1 MSWVDLVQN
10 EFIIVTGDGREYR
23 PLSKNWQKSTE
34 YNISEFNFV
43 NVSGTFVDK
52 KRPKGR
58 RFPLEIYFQGEDH
71 LDDAGRFEESAKD
84 TRPWKVSHPY
94 YGNLTVHASSLT
106 FDNREHNLTKIT
118 GVMLETI
125 TNEGSTEVEDIPERL
140 QEMKVNTDVQLASI
154 VEVDPLVQNQLT
166 DNATTLYNEGSKS
179 VTGADGNT
187 YFNAFNE
194 ANTAI
199 LSATSE
205 PLAAMRKVQ
214 SLINAPFN
222 FEASVESRFDVFQ
235 SQFEQLTST
244 LTNAFSPKQKKAYEA
259 NAGTLIGSMAVT
271 SVNPEGGEYESQ
283 MQALFIAD
291 ELSNTYSTYQAT
303 LDNIQSETGGST
315 ESYIPSQEAQ
325 TELANLVVE
334 AIAGVLQIALNSQQE
349 RILILNYDS
358 DIINLTHQFYG
369 LDEADENM
377 ERLINTNSW
386 GLNQM
391 LEVRANTPVIYYVG

>member
-1 MSWVDLVQN
+1 
-10 EFIIVTGDGREYR
+10 
-23 PLSKNWQKSTE
+23 
-34 YNISEFNFV
+34 
-43 NVSGTFVDK
+43 
-52 KRPKGR
+52 
-58 RFPLEIYFQGEDH
+58 
-71 LDDAGRFEESAKD
+71 
-84 TRPWKVSHPY
+84 
-94 YGNLTVHASSLT
+94 
-106 FDNREHNLTKIT
+106 
-118 GVMLETI
+118 MLETI
-125 TNEGSTEVEDIPERL
+125 TNEGSTEVDDIPERL

-166 DNATTLYNEGSKS
+166 ENVSTLYNEGSKS

-205 PLAAMRKVQ
+205 PLATMRKVQ